1 MDGGLDLDFHGFTR
15 LFHARGFLT
24 DPEFD
29 LCRRFYSWT
38 RSLLPLPDLIVH
50 LSASRL
56 IIEARLNQR
65 DRINITNAEDTELLN
80 SFLEEWLETI
90 PPQQMLRLDVSEET
104 VEYLQSIPKIL
115 AKIQG

>member
-38 RSLLPLPDLIVH
+38 RSLLPLPDLIIH
-50 LSASRL
+50 LTASRQVV
-56 IIEARLNQR
+56 EARLRQR
-65 DRINITNAEDTELLN
+65 NRINIARLEDFELLN
-80 SFLEEWLETI
+80 SFLNEWLETI
-90 PPQQMLRLDVSEET
+90 PASQILRLDVSEET